1 MRICRKLVAITVFL
15 VVTGPA
21 EAQAAPV
28 EGQATPTR
36 EAIRYTL
43 RFPAPQTNYLE
54 VEALVPTDGRA
65 SIEMFMAVWTPGS
78 YLIREYERNVEGV
91 AATAGGTALA
101 VEKTVKNRWRI
112 ATGGAREVTLT
123 YRVFSH
129 EMTVRS
135 NWVEADFAM
144 INGAPT
150 FMTLAPDLPGSDGRS
165 KDTAATSASPIYN
178 RPHDVRLE
186 LPAAWKTSITG
197 MPDAPDGAPNHYRA
211 PDFDTLVD
219 SPIVAG
225 NPTIHR
231 FVVSAKPHFLVDVGE
246 GGVFDG
252 VRAARDLER
261 IVQTDE
267 KLWGSLPY
275 DKYVFF
281 NLLTESGG
289 GLEHKNSVMMMA
301 SRWTTTWR
309 GGYLNWLSLASH
321 EYFHLWNVKRLRPIE
336 LGPFD
341 YEHEVYPRS
350 LWISEGLTDYY
361 ADLQVRRAA
370 LSSPAEHLVQ
380 LSEAI
385 RTLQTT
391 PGRLTQTAEMAS
403 FDAWIKAYRA
413 DENSIN
419 SAISYYTKGAVL
431 GFVLDARIRAATNDA
446 KSLDDV
452 MRLAFT
458 RYSGAR
464 GFTPQ
469 EFRQTASDVAGT
481 DLGPWFKRAL
491 ETTDE
496 IDYSPALDWYGLELR
511 TSRPPADP
519 AGWLGA
525 RTRIDAGRLI
535 VENVPRGTPALD
547 AGLNPGDEI
556 LAMDDYRVP
565 ADKLDE
571 RLHSYR
577 PGQKVIL
584 LIARRDELKRL
595 NVTLGLEPAN
605 QWTLGVKPNATP
617 AQQAH
622 LAAWSHG

>member
-1 MRICRKLVAITVFL
+1 MRKCRGLIAITVLL
-15 VVTGPA
+15 VVTGHADAQGAPA
-21 EAQAAPV
+21 KAQAAP
-28 EGQATPTR
+28 TR
-36 EAIRYTL
+36 EPIRYTL

-54 VEALVPTDGRA
+54 VEAIVPTDGRA

-78 YLIREYERNVEGV
+78 YLIREYERNVEGA
-91 AATAGGTALA
+91 AATAGGRALA
-101 VEKTVKNRWRI
+101 IEKTIKNRWRI

-150 FMTLAPDLPGSDGRS
+150 FMTLADPPAS
-165 KDTAATSASPIYN
+165 KDPAATPASPAYN
-178 RPHDVRLE
+178 RPHEVRLE
-186 LPAAWKTSITG
+186 LPATWKTSITG

-275 DKYVFF
+275 DKYVFL
-281 NLLTESGG
+281 NLLTESSG
-289 GLEHKNSVMMMA
+289 GLEHKNSVLMMA
-301 SRWTTTWR
+301 SRWTMGTR
-309 GGYLNWLSLASH
+309 GQYLNWLGLASH

-361 ADLQVRRAA
+361 GDLQVRRAG
-370 LSSPAEHLVQ
+370 LSSPVEYLAQ

-391 PGRLTQTAEMAS
+391 PGRLTQTAEIAS
-403 FDAWIKAYRA
+403 FDAWIKAYRS

-446 KSLDDV
+446 KNLDDV

-458 RYSGAR
+458 RYSGSR
-464 GFTPQ
+464 GFTPA
-469 EFRQTASDVAGT
+469 EFRQTATDVAGT
-481 DLGPWFKRAL
+481 DLGPWFKQAL

-511 TSRPPADP
+511 TPRPPSDP

-525 RTRIDAGRLI
+525 TTRIDGGRLV

-547 AGLNPGDEI
+547 AGVNPGDEI
-556 LAMDDYRVP
+556 LAIDDFRVP
-565 ADKLDE
+565 AGKLDE
-571 RLHSYR
+571 RLQSYR
-577 PGQKVIL
+577 PGQRVTL
-584 LIARRDELKRL
+584 LVARREELKRL
-595 NVTLGLEPAN
+595 NVTLELEPAN
-605 QWTLGVKPNATP
+605 RWTLTVKPNATP

-622 LAAWSHG
+622 LAAWLG